1 MAIAYV
7 LINYELGNEE
17 HVIKYLKTIKTVKEI
32 HGVMGAYD
40 IIAKVE
46 AENHS
51 ELQNTIASNIRTMP
65 NILSTLTLT
74 TV

>member
-17 HVIKYLKTIKTVKEI
+17 PIIKHLKTIKTVKEI
-32 HGVMGAYD
+32 QGVMGAYD
-40 IIAKVE
+40 IIVKVE

-51 ELQNTIASNIRTMP
+51 ELRNTIARNIRMMP
-65 NILSTLTLT
+65 KILSTLTLT
-74 TV
+74 IV